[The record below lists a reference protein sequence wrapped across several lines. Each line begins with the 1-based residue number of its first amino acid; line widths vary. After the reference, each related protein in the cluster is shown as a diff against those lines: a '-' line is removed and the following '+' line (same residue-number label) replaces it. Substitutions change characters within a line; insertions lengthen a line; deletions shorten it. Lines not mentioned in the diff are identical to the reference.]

1 MRILKIEINK
11 YKSISLPF
19 VLSDPGSMH
28 IFIGPNNSGKTNIL
42 DAISQLY
49 QVNPGRLDYNQTQL
63 QITYS
68 VFDST
73 KRKLEIFQQG
83 TSVSAKLNGK
93 SIPYNRVRSL
103 MQKHIKRISAVYPV
117 PAEELQ
123 NVFKKFQFNYPH
135 RFKAFQKSL
144 LSHFPKIRLSPDFF
158 KSTVVH
164 EGGVDRTFERLGD
177 GFRQIFTILLYFYHP
192 QYTILLLEEPEIHL
206 HPALVKRLYA
216 ILEKENDGDQIFIT
230 THSPLF
236 ITPTNLHRVF
246 RVTRDGISTRVHSP
260 RLGGNRINYAR
271 LKQELNADNLEM
283 FFADSVLLVEGPSD
297 HILMR
302 GLIDRFYKGD
312 RDIKVIQTYGKSN
325 MDLYVELLKVFDIP
339 YAVLLDHDGLYDTGV
354 ALVQK
359 NLRGS
364 VMESEDEL
372 IGQLKKDRIFILPFG
387 SIERHYP
394 RKYQRLRKH
403 KPQNALYAS
412 QHITES
418 EFYSPGLKY
427 LREVIEALY

>member
-1 MRILKIEINK
+1 
-11 YKSISLPF
+11 
-19 VLSDPGSMH
+19 MH

-49 QVNPGRLDYNQTQL
+49 QANPGRLNYIQTQL
-63 QITYS
+63 RIVFS
-68 VFDST
+68 VFGST
-73 KRKLEIFQQG
+73 RRTLEIVQRGQN
-83 TSVSAKLNGK
+83 VIANLNGK
-93 SIPYNRVRSL
+93 RFPINRVRSL

-117 PAEELQ
+117 SASELQ
-123 NVFKKFQFNYPH
+123 NVYKKFQHDYPH
-135 RFKAFQKSL
+135 RYREFKKSIEK
-144 LSHFPKIRLSPDFF
+144 HFPKIKLSDDFF
-158 KSTVVH
+158 RRTVVH

-177 GFRQIFTILLYFYHP
+177 GFQQIFTILLYFFHP

-206 HPALVKRLYA
+206 HPALVKRLYS

-236 ITPTNLHRVF
+236 ITATNLHRVF

-260 RLGGNRINYAR
+260 RISGHRINYSR
-271 LKQELNADNLEM
+271 LRQELNADNLEM
-283 FFADSVLLVEGPSD
+283 FFSDSVLLVEGPSD

-302 GLIDRFYKGD
+302 GLIDRFYHGD
-312 RDIKVIQTYGKSN
+312 KDIKVIQTYGKSN
-325 MDLYVELLKVFDIP
+325 MDLYVELLRVFDVP
-339 YAVLLDHDGLYDTGV
+339 YAVLLDHDGLYDTGI

-359 NLRGS
+359 NLQGS
-364 VMESEDEL
+364 AMESEDAL
-372 IGQLKKDRIFILPFG
+372 IDQLKKDRIFILPFG

-403 KPQNALYAS
+403 KPQNALFAS

-418 EFYSPGLKY
+418 EFYSPRLKH